1 MKKIKEL
8 VAALTLEE
16 KAGLTSGKDTWLTKA
31 VERLGIPSI
40 RMSDGPHG
48 LRTEMGGKTLPA
60 VCFPTASMSAASF
73 DKELIYEM
81 GDELGKEAQAKG
93 VNILLGPGINMKRSP
108 LCGRNF
114 EYFSE
119 DPLLAGE
126 LGAAFVKGV
135 QSQGVGTSLKHYFA
149 NSQEHRRMDST
160 SELDDRTAR
169 EIYLAAFETVVK
181 KAQPWT
187 IMASYNKIGGTYS
200 TANSKYLEDIL
211 RKEWGFKGA
220 VVSDWGA
227 THDRPGAI
235 AAGTDI
241 TMPAEMTDHQI
252 VEAVN
257 EGRLPVEALDTCCER
272 ILELVFK
279 AVSGASE
286 TPEDFERGHALAEK
300 VAENSMVLLK
310 NNGILPLKKSA
321 KALFIGGFAAN
332 PRFQGGGSSHV
343 EAVRVTNALD
353 TAKAIGADASFLP
366 GYPEEGFEGDDK
378 LHNEAVNAAKS
389 AEAVVIFAG
398 LPNVMETEGADRR
411 HMSMPAAH
419 NRLIEDICAVNPNTI
434 VVLHNGSP
442 VEMPW
447 VDKPAAILEAYL
459 GGEAIGEASA
469 RILYGEANPCGH
481 LAESFPVQLSDNPS
495 YLYYFGEG
503 DRVEYREGV
512 FIGYRYYSTKKMK
525 TLFPFGHG
533 LSYTG
538 FEYSGLTLDKSE
550 MADTDCLKVS
560 VNVKNTGSVSGKA
573 LVQLYVCPPGREII
587 RPIRE
592 LKGFEKVELA
602 PGEVKTV
609 EFELTKRAFAHWGK
623 EFADWRVESGEYRIQ
638 ICENAENVILE
649 APVKINSTQL
659 LRPISYTMGTTI
671 NEFATTKEG
680 KGFIDRHIGK
690 LIYKMVKIGFI
701 QGDAAAFISK
711 ADPDSLDLAGLER
724 LSEEIKRNVP
734 GEGLGWFFAQPI
746 SMIEAFSQEEQRN
759 ELREIVKRLNESLIQ
774 NK

>member
-1 MKKIKEL
+1 MDKIKEL

-48 LRTEMGGKTLPA
+48 LRTEMGGKTQTA

-73 DKELIYEM
+73 DRSLIYEM
-81 GDELGKEAQAKG
+81 GEELGEEALAKG
-93 VNILLGPGINMKRSP
+93 VHILLGPGVNMKRSP

-126 LGAAFVKGV
+126 LGAAFVNGV
-135 QSQGVGTSLKHYFA
+135 QSKGVGTSLKHFFA

-160 SELDDRTAR
+160 SQLDARTAR
-169 EIYLAAFETVVK
+169 EIYLTAFETVVK
-181 KAQPWT
+181 KAKPWT
-187 IMASYNKIGGTYS
+187 IMASYNKIDGTYA
-200 TANSKYLEDIL
+200 TANSKLLEDIL
-211 RKEWGFKGA
+211 RKEWGYEGV

-227 THDRPGAI
+227 THDRPAAI

-241 TMPAEMTDHQI
+241 TMPAEMSDHRI

-257 EGRLPVEALDTCCER
+257 EGRLPMEALDKCCER

-279 AVSGASE
+279 AVALEKKKAES
-286 TPEDFERGHALAEK
+286 FMKGHALAEK
-300 VAENSMVLLK
+300 VADNSIVLLK
-310 NNGILPLKKSA
+310 NNGILPLKKSQ
-321 KALFIGGFAAN
+321 KVLFIGGFAAL

-343 EAVRVTNALD
+343 EAYKIEGAFD
-353 TAKAIGADASFLP
+353 SAKTIGADVSFVP
-366 GYPEEGFEGDDK
+366 GYPDEGFEGDDIM
-378 LHNEAVNAAKS
+378 HAEAVEAAKN

-419 NRLIEDICAVNPNTI
+419 NKLIEDVCAVNPSTV

-447 VDKPAAILEAYL
+447 VDKPAAIVEAYL
-459 GGEAIGEASA
+459 GGEAIGKAETKV
-469 RILYGEANPCGH
+469 LYGEVNPSGH

-512 FIGYRYYSTKKMK
+512 FIGYRYYSTKKLK

-533 LSYTG
+533 LSYTT
-538 FEYSGLTLDKSE
+538 FEYSDISLDKSE
-550 MADTDCLKVS
+550 MLDSDTLKVS
-560 VNVKNTGSVSGKA
+560 VTVKNTGKLSGKA
-573 LVQLYVCPPGREII
+573 VVQLYVSPPGREII

-602 PGEVKTV
+602 PGEKKTV
-609 EFELTKRAFAHWGK
+609 EFELPKRAFAHWGT
-623 EFADWRVESGEYRIQ
+623 EFADWRVENGEYRIQ
-638 ICENAENVILE
+638 ICENAEKVVLE
-649 APVKINSTQL
+649 APVKVKATKL

-671 NEFATTKEG
+671 NEFAATKEG
-680 KGFIDRHIGK
+680 REYIDKSIGA
-690 LIYKMVKIGFI
+690 LIANLLKIGFI
-701 QGDAAAFISK
+701 QGDAAGFLKK
-711 ADPDSLDLAGLER
+711 ADPESLDYEGLER
-724 LSEEIKRNVP
+724 VSEEIKRFVP
-734 GEGLGWFFAQPI
+734 SDGLGWFFSQPI
-746 SMIEAFSQEEQRN
+746 SMIEAFSNEENRR
-759 ELREIVKRLNESLIQ
+759 ELRETLQRLNDSAKEV
-774 NK
+774 

>member
-1 MKKIKEL
+1 MTDIKEL
-8 VAALTLEE
+8 LAALTLEE

-60 VCFPTASMSAASF
+60 VCFPTASMSASSF
-73 DKELIYEM
+73 DRELIYEM
-81 GDELGKEAQAKG
+81 GEELGREAQAKG
-93 VNILLGPGINMKRSP
+93 VNILLGPGVNMKRSP

-126 LGAAFVKGV
+126 LGAAFVNGV
-135 QSQGVGTSLKHYFA
+135 QSKGVGTSLKHYFA

-169 EIYLAAFETVVK
+169 EIYLTAFETVVK

-187 IMASYNKIGGTYS
+187 IMASYNKIGGTYA
-200 TANSKYLEDIL
+200 TANAKYLEDIL
-211 RKEWGFKGA
+211 RKEWGFKGL

-257 EGRLPVEALDTCCER
+257 DGRLPLEALDACCER

-279 AVSGASE
+279 AVDGAVKE
-286 TPEDFERGHALAEK
+286 PEDFERGHDLAEK
-300 VAENSMVLLK
+300 VAENSIVLLK
-310 NNGILPLKKSA
+310 NNGILPLDKSV
-321 KALFIGGFAAN
+321 KAVFIGGFAVN

-343 EAVRVTNALD
+343 EAAKISNAFD
-353 TAKAIGADASFLP
+353 AAKAMGADICFVP
-366 GYPEEGFEGDDK
+366 GYPDEGFEGDDK
-378 LHNEAVNAAKS
+378 LH
-389 AEAVVIFAG
+389 AEAVEAAKNAEAAVIFAG

-411 HMSMPAAH
+411 HMAMPAAH
-419 NRLIEDICAVNPNTI
+419 NRLIEDVCSVNPNTI

-442 VEMPW
+442 IEMPW
-447 VDKPAAILEAYL
+447 ADKPAAIIEAYL
-459 GGEAIGEASA
+459 GGEAIGEAETK
-469 RILYGEANPCGH
+469 ILYGAANPSGH
-481 LAESFPVQLSDNPS
+481 LAESFPMQLSDNPS

-503 DRVEYREGV
+503 DKVEYREGV
-512 FIGYRYYSTKKMK
+512 FIGYRYYSTKNMK

-533 LSYTG
+533 LSYTD
-538 FEYSGLTLDKSE
+538 FEYSDLTLDKNE
-550 MADTDCLKVS
+550 MADTDTLHVS
-560 VNVKNTGSVSGKA
+560 VNVKNTGAVSGKA
-573 LVQLYVCPPGREII
+573 LVQLYICPPGREII

-592 LKGFEKVELA
+592 LKGFEKAELA
-602 PGEVKTV
+602 PGEKKTV
-609 EFELTKRAFAHWGK
+609 EFELSKRAFAHWGT
-623 EFADWRVESGEYRIQ
+623 EFSDWRVENGEYRIQ
-638 ICENAENVILE
+638 ICENAESVILE
-649 APVKINSTQL
+649 RPVKINATQL

-671 NEFATTKEG
+671 NEFAATKEG
-680 KGFIDRHIGK
+680 REFIDRSIGP
-690 LIYKMVKIGFI
+690 LIANLVKIGFI
-701 QGDAAAFISK
+701 QGDAAAFLAK
-711 ADPDSLDLAGLER
+711 ADPSALDYEGLEK
-724 LSEEIKRNVP
+724 LSEEIKKAVP
-734 GEGLGWFFAQPI
+734 GDGLGWFFAQPI
-746 SMIEAFSQEEQRN
+746 SMIEAFSQEEHRK
-759 ELREIVKRLNESLIQ
+759 ELRETLEKLNISMKNE
-774 NK
+774 